1 MKNKIKEDRKKS
13 LLDSAWVVKNFSKEE
28 ANKLKTIM
36 IAVHGFSSSRNSF
49 VFAKISPTLK
59 ENNITL

>member
-28 ANKLKTIM
+28 ANSLKQ
-36 IAVHGFSSSRNSF
+36 
-49 VFAKISPTLK
+49 L
-59 ENNITL
+59 